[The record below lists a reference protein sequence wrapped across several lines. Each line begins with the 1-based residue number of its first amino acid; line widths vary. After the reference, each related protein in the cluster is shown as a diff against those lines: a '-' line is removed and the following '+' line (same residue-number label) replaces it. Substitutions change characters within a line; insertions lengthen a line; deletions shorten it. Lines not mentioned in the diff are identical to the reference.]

1 MVTRGERRLGRTI
14 RKLSN
19 SVEFSTKETTARE
32 SEKVE
37 REKARSLSGYADD
50 PPIQSLRDLVI
61 RRKDSRE
68 P

>member
-19 SVEFSTKETTARE
+19 SVEFSTKETMARE

-37 REKARSLSGYADD
+37 REKARQLSGYADD
-50 PPIQSLRDLVI
+50 SPIQSLRDPFI
-61 RRKDSRE
+61 RKKDRE

>member
-19 SVEFSTKETTARE
+19 SVEISTKESMAKE
-32 SEKVE
+32 SEKKQK
-37 REKARSLSGYADD
+37 EKVRQQTGYVDD
-50 PPIQSLRDLVI
+50 SPIQSLRDPFI
-61 RRKDSRE
+61 RKKGCTE

>member
-19 SVEFSTKETTARE
+19 SVEFSSKETMARE
-32 SEKVE
+32 SEKE
-37 REKARSLSGYADD
+37 FREKARQLSGYADD
-50 PPIQSLRDLVI
+50 SPVQSLRGPLI
-61 RRKDSRE
+61 RKRDCGE